1 MSEPAYAALLFDQVC
16 AVSPHIV
23 RQHDAHKAHT
33 ESSQLCSA
41 SPARWVDYAI
51 RLRLC
56 KSCHSTKYVATTF
69 PETSDE

>member
-16 AVSPHIV
+16 AVSPHIL
-23 RQHDAHKAHT
+23 RQNAAYKAHMD
-33 ESSQLCSA
+33 SSQLCSA

-56 KSCHSTKYVATTF
+56 KSCHNTQ
-69 PETSDE
+69 